1 MADVRGL
8 TRLVGDATVGVTNIV
23 EAVHESIVR
32 PPWLLR
38 GPRRG
43 RTTGLT
49 GFVYRCVRAA
59 TRLVGEGADAVL
71 RGLTPAFRHGRSSP
85 EREALLAILN
95 GVLGDH
101 LVASG
106 NLLAIAM
113 SLRSAGTSLQL
124 SKAALKSAFPQATG
138 QIVVLAH
145 GLCMND
151 LQWAREGHDHGAAL
165 ARDLGYTPLYLHYNT
180 GRHIS
185 TNGRE
190 FAEML
195 ETLVR
200 EWPRPIERLAIVGHS
215 MGGLVAR
222 SACRHARLARHDW
235 IERLGDLVFLGTPHF
250 GASLE
255 RAGVWADFLIGISR
269 YSAPFARIGKLRSAG
284 IKDLGH
290 ARLCDEDWQEP
301 GATHARALPTSV
313 SLPAGVR
320 CYAVAGS
327 RQRSI
332 DSRRLARGDGLVA
345 VNGALGMNPDADRAL
360 AMPQAHRFVAYRTG
374 HFDLLSSL
382 HVYAQI
388 RTWLAQGPRPVRV
401 SR

>member
-1 MADVRGL
+1 M
-8 TRLVGDATVGVTNIV
+8 GDATVGVTNIV
-23 EAVHESIVR
+23 EAVHASIVR
-32 PPWLLR
+32 PSWLLR
-38 GPRRG
+38 TPRRG
-43 RTTGLT
+43 GTTGVT
-49 GFVYRCVRAA
+49 GFVYRCVRDA
-59 TRLVGEGADAVL
+59 TRLAGDGVDAVL
-71 RGLTPAFRHGRSSP
+71 RAFAPALPPGRSSP

-106 NLLAIAM
+106 NPLAIAM
-113 SLRSAGTSLQL
+113 SLRSAGTPLQL
-124 SKAALKSAFPQATG
+124 SKAALTSALPEATG
-138 QIVVLAH
+138 RVVVLAH

-165 ARDLGYTPLYLHYNT
+165 ARDLGYTPVYLHYNT

-190 FAEML
+190 LAEML
-195 ETLVR
+195 ETLAR
-200 EWPRPIERLAIVGHS
+200 EWPRPIERLAIIGHS

-301 GATHARALPTSV
+301 GATRARALPTPV
-313 SLPAGVR
+313 PLPSGVR

-327 RQRSI
+327 RQRSLH
-332 DSRRLARGDGLVA
+332 SRRVPRSDGWVA
-345 VNGALGMNPDADRAL
+345 VNSALGVSNDVERTL
-360 AMPQAHRFVAYRTG
+360 AMPQAHRLIAYRTG

-382 HVYAQI
+382 HVYEQI
-388 RTWLAQGPRPVRV
+388 RTWLGQGLVARTG
-401 SR
+401 SRANP